1 MVIQCLGLVPLS
13 PGPWPLEFNLTTFL
27 SEKVSCNTIL
37 AGCVARVPVS
47 LRGSGLGVQGVFA
60 GRCICVRNRLRPSAT
75 ARNCS
80 QLSAWG
86 PYKAEKLS
94 LLEISNVPSLRLAW
108 QASLFVTFQHVSQRI
123 ENRFVWQARY
133 FCVAFNQWVTFLVAG
148 AAFWKPP
155 SKCCAA
161 RAARFIRRDID
172 FDVTNLEVH
181 GKICMKKN
189 DFVETASRLRHFS
202 NRFWHSYG
210 FDMVSKDVAC
220 NRRKT
225 FAWWTRVPFGVAGA
239 VFGSDPFC
247 VASAVFPTVHCKF
260 HTLHLTLR
268 TEHSTLLHFRLR
280 NPLFF
285 ALTPHPTPHST
296 LQGSGMATGKIHN

>member
-1 MVIQCLGLVPLS
+1 MQVDSVRFFLDIPNDYQSQTSRRSLIYDPHRMLNILFGSHFLMVIQCLGLVPLS

-202 NRFWHSYG
+202 NRFQCPFACQAWGFVTFLRVWYG
-210 FDMVSKDVAC
+210 VEG
-220 NRRKT
+220 R
-225 FAWWTRVPFGVAGA
+225 
-239 VFGSDPFC
+239 C
-247 VASAVFPTVHCKF
+247 V
-260 HTLHLTLR
+260 
-268 TEHSTLLHFRLR
+268 
-280 NPLFF
+280 
-285 ALTPHPTPHST
+285 
-296 LQGSGMATGKIHN
+296 